1 MIPPSQTQSISLL
14 GRPFTCHPFGAKGF
28 FLLWLATFSVCILGN
43 GLAGRWLSTAAGLD
57 FDAESTRTAAAILKY
72 GEFRD
77 PFAPMPTGP
86 SSHVAPAYPVLF
98 SAVVA
103 TFGSGKPGWWAIRL
117 ISLAAYSLQLSLLP
131 LLGVEL
137 GFSPLVGLIA
147 AGLGCLVPLPGSCYK
162 WEALFTGLLLVA
174 IAYTLLRLRRS
185 KALSTAAALGVLTG
199 VALLFSPVLA
209 MVCIAWVLLIWRS
222 LNLKL
227 LLLMAGLS
235 LLIISPWLVRNYRV
249 FGAFIFIRDDL
260 GTELA
265 VSNNDC
271 ASAWSLDNIRTEC
284 FALTHPNAN
293 LKLDQRIVDLGEHR
307 FNAEELS
314 LAWSWIS
321 GHWRQFGALS
331 AQRFVFFWFPA
342 AAGGPGL
349 ALLGA
354 LYVSVLTAA
363 SIPGLLLMYRENR
376 FATYMLGECIVLY
389 PLVHYLVHVDVRY
402 RYPILWVSTMATAY
416 LWARP
421 RKAVSS

>member
-1 MIPPSQTQSISLL
+1 MIPPSQPQSISLV
-14 GRPFTCHPFGAKGF
+14 GRPFICHPFGAKGL
-28 FLLWLATFSVCILGN
+28 FLLWLATFSVCTLGN
-43 GLAGRWLSTAAGLD
+43 GIAGRWLSTAEGVD

-86 SSHVAPAYPVLF
+86 SSHVAPGYPVLF

-103 TFGSGKPGWWAIRL
+103 TFGSGKAGWWAIRL

-147 AGLGCLVPLPGSCYK
+147 AGLGCLAPLPGSSYK

-174 IAYTLLRLRRS
+174 IAYTTLRLRRS

-209 MVCIAWVLLIWRS
+209 MVCIAWVILIWQS
-222 LNLKL
+222 LNLKSSL
-227 LLLMAGLS
+227 LIAGLS

-249 FGAFIFIRDDL
+249 FGAFILIRDDL

-271 ASAWSLDNIRTEC
+271 ASAWSLDNIHTGC

-314 LAWSWIS
+314 LARSWIRA
-321 GHWRQFGALS
+321 HWRQFGALS
-331 AQRFVFFWFPA
+331 AKRFAFFWFPA
-342 AAGGPGL
+342 VAGGPGL

-354 LYVSVLTAA
+354 LFVSVLTAA

-376 FATYMLGECIVLY
+376 FAAYMLGACIVFY

-402 RYPILWVSTMATAY
+402 RYPILWVSSMATAY
-416 LWARP
+416 MLARP